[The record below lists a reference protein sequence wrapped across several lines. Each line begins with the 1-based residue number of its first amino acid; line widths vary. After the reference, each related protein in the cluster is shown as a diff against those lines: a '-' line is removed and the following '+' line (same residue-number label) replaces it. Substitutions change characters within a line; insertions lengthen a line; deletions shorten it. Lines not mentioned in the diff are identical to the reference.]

1 MSKIFDEIRE
11 EAFQEGEQKSA
22 RKSALLMLAD
32 GIPCDKV
39 SKYTGTANSI
49 TQTSQELR
57 SRSAKVASKPGVKR
71 WNRSENFNS
80 KNPKTVI

>member
-22 RKSALLMLAD
+22 RRSALLMLAD

-39 SKYTGTANSI
+39 SKYTGLTLSEVE
-49 TQTSQELR
+49 ELVGKK
-57 SRSAKVASKPGVKR
+57 SA
-71 WNRSENFNS
+71 
-80 KNPKTVI
+80 